1 MNARARWAFCRRQS
15 ALWVKPSVNVAN
27 LGFAQIAL
35 GN

>member
-1 MNARARWAFCRRQS
+1 MNARTRWAFCRR
-15 ALWVKPSVNVAN
+15 KPSVNVAN